1 MSYRTKTEDFHS
13 LYKLGSELGTGADS
27 VVYDCRNLAT
37 SEKCAVKVIDKHK
50 VDPELIAEEFEI
62 LNLIDHY
69 NIIKGYGLYHVRDKI
84 HLVME
89 LVEGEEMHE
98 IINLCGG
105 ISEEDAIPIT
115 FQLLNAVDYLHQKK
129 ICHRDI
135 KPENILISDDGT
147 LKLIDFGFAVNQ
159 DGSIRG
165 GVGTQAY
172 TAPEVL
178 IGIPYDKSVDMWSV
192 GATTYTLLSGSKPF
206 DYGPSHSPG
215 DMPNNDQRSHQRAK
229 ILNAEYTF
237 DDPIWEKISA
247 PAKDLVTSLLKVRPA
262 DRINAKQALE
272 HTWITSVDIDMRSFS
287 YQWKI
292 NSRTRRELSRRE
304 KREKRLT
311 ERTGTGRAPER
322 LTVSTGGD
330 YGAKRVKSQSVRIDT
345 TESPPRSLDSARAT
359 RTPNRTTVR
368 DYDFSE
374 RSETRDA
381 VRERLDRADRE
392 RSERIE
398 RLTETTRPARNTDY
412 RSDRNNATSIERSTT
427 TTSYTSRDRERD
439 RDTSLRSS
447 TAAVP
452 RTTSRV
458 ETVTPSLASSSRYN
472 TNSTVRITSSSAGIH
487 ATRKYR

>member
-1 MSYRTKTEDFHS
+1 MSYRSKTEDFHS

-37 SEKCAVKVIDKHK
+37 SEKCAVKVIDKHV
-50 VDPELIAEEFEI
+50 VDPEAIAEEFEI
-62 LNLIDHY
+62 LNLIDHS

-98 IINLCGG
+98 IINVCGG

-115 FQLLNAVDYLHQKK
+115 FQLLSAVDYLHQKK

-159 DGSIRG
+159 VGTESFRG

-192 GATTYTLLSGSKPF
+192 GATTFTLLSGTKPF
-206 DYGPSHSPG
+206 DYGPSHTPG

-229 ILNAEYTF
+229 ILNAEYNF
-237 DDPIWEKISA
+237 DDPIWEKISS
-247 PAKDLVTSLLKVRPA
+247 PAKDLITNLLKVRPA
-262 DRINAKQALE
+262 DRTSSKQALE
-272 HTWITSVDIDMRSFS
+272 HPWITSVDIDMRSFS

-292 NSRTRRELSRRE
+292 NSRTRREVSRRE
-304 KREKRLT
+304 KREKRLN
-311 ERTGTGRAPER
+311 ERTGTRPTPTPER
-322 LTVSTGGD
+322 LTVSTGRD
-330 YGAKRVKSQSVRIDT
+330 YGAKRVKSQSVRAT
-345 TESPPRSLDSARAT
+345 ETESPPRAVDYARLT
-359 RTPNRTTVR
+359 RTPNRPTTR
-368 DYDFSE
+368 DDFSD

-381 VRERLDRADRE
+381 VRERLDRADKE
-392 RSERIE
+392 RSERLE
-398 RLTETTRPARNTDY
+398 RLTERPARNTEY
-412 RSDRNNATSIERSTT
+412 RTDRLNASAIERSTT
-427 TTSYTSRDRERD
+427 VTSRDRERD

-452 RTTSRV
+452 RITRV
-458 ETVTPSLASSSRYN
+458 ESVTPSLSHSSRYD
-472 TNSTVRITSSSAGIH
+472 NSSSVRITSSSAGIH

>member
-62 LNLIDHY
+62 LNLIDHS

-98 IINLCGG
+98 IINVCGG

-115 FQLLNAVDYLHQKK
+115 FQLLSAVDYLHQKK

-159 DGSIRG
+159 DGPLRG

-229 ILNAEYTF
+229 ILNAEYNF

-262 DRINAKQALE
+262 DRISAKQALE
-272 HTWITSVDIDMRSFS
+272 HPWITSVDIDMRSFS

-292 NSRTRRELSRRE
+292 NSRTRREVSRRE

-311 ERTGTGRAPER
+311 ERTGTVTGRIPER

-330 YGAKRVKSQSVRIDT
+330 YAAKRVKSHSVRIDT
-345 TESPPRSLDSARAT
+345 DSPPRTIDSARAT
-359 RTPNRTTVR
+359 RTPDRTTTK

-392 RSERIE
+392 RSERLQ
-398 RLTETTRPARNTDY
+398 RLTEITRPTRSTDY
-412 RSDRNNATSIERSTT
+412 RSNDRNNASAIERSTT
-427 TTSYTSRDRERD
+427 TTSYSSRD

-458 ETVTPSLASSSRYN
+458 DSATPSVSHSSRYES
-472 TNSTVRITSSSAGIH
+472 NSSARITSSSAGIH

>member
-13 LYKLGSELGTGADS
+13 LYKIGSELGTGADS
-27 VVYDCRNLAT
+27 VVYDCRKLAT

-62 LNLIDHY
+62 LNLFDHS

-98 IINLCGG
+98 IINVCGG

-115 FQLLNAVDYLHQKK
+115 FQLLTAVDYLHQKK

-159 DGSIRG
+159 DGPLRG

-229 ILNAEYTF
+229 ILNAEYNF

-262 DRINAKQALE
+262 DRISAKQALE
-272 HTWITSVDIDMRSFS
+272 HPWITSVDIDMRSFS

-292 NSRTRRELSRRE
+292 NSRTRREVSRRE

-311 ERTGTGRAPER
+311 ERTGTVTGRIPER

-330 YGAKRVKSQSVRIDT
+330 YAAKRVKSHSVRIDT
-345 TESPPRSLDSARAT
+345 DSPPRTIDSARAT
-359 RTPNRTTVR
+359 RTPDRTTTK

-392 RSERIE
+392 RSERLQ
-398 RLTETTRPARNTDY
+398 RLTETTRPTRSTDY
-412 RSDRNNATSIERSTT
+412 RSNDRNNAGAIERSTT
-427 TTSYTSRDRERD
+427 TTSYSSRD

-458 ETVTPSLASSSRYN
+458 DSTTPSVSRYES
-472 TNSTVRITSSSAGIH
+472 NSSARITSSSAGIH